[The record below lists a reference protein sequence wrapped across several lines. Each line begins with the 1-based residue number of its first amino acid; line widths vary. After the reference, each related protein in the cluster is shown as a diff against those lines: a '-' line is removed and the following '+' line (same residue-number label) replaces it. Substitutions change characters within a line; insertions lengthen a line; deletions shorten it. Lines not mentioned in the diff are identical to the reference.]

1 MKKRYVISGLIICF
15 IVVGI
20 YLQFGREEMV
30 INTKV
35 NSYEDGYE
43 QEVCIVA
50 NKLFIWDREKY
61 AKELVEKVIQNK
73 FRNVHF
79 SYDVMRCPD
88 AIRVSVYYDKVA
100 YKCNYRCF
108 SVYIPEREKKD
119 FIIRN
124 KMIFR

>member
-79 SYDVMRCPD
+79 SYDVMRFPD

-124 KMIFR
+124 KKIFR